1 VGAGADRARSFAKIT
16 PQRGQATG
24 PGSAWPQRGQAPPPD
39 VLALDGVVVTS
50 VKGRW

>member
-1 VGAGADRARSFAKIT
+1 LAKIT

-24 PGSAWPQRGQAPPPD
+24 PGSVWPQRGHAPPPD
-39 VLALDGVVVTS
+39 VFVLVVVVVTF